1 MRTLKK
7 TLCLVL
13 CLAMM
18 AGLCVFAS
26 ADFKDQDKIENEEAV
41 AVLTGIGVIQGDDK
55 GNFNPEGTLT
65 RAEATVI
72 ITKLLGAADIKA
84 STDKFTDVKADFW
97 GMPFIAYCVAE
108 GVVAGMGDG
117 TFAPN
122 AKLTGYQW
130 ATLLLRAI
138 GYKIEGESWQ
148 IDVAKLVKSLG
159 LAEGMTFNGVNEIT
173 RQDACQMA
181 LNALF
186 TQTVHYEGGS
196 KVTVGGV
203 EIVTDSKLVKETDG
217 KGNPVTLASTYF
229 PKLEKQ
235 TEKLSTDDFG
245 RPTTVQYKLGK
256 KVLYKKTAEAV
267 GVYVNEFSTKTIKAL
282 KGYKGFDKAE
292 IIYNGGDAGLKL
304 ADLSVGATPVNGY
317 TVELYADAEKN
328 ITTIVVTEGYLALV
342 GKTTAANP
350 KKETPASVELTVYE
364 VGGQPNGKTITVT
377 DDPDV
382 AGDLFDVLAGYNK
395 GDYVEVFCNPGWD
408 TTGADAIIA
417 VESVTAVSGK
427 ITKLVKGTHNT
438 TSKLSIAGD
447 QYALNNEAINLT
459 AKKTIG
465 SSINSELK
473 VGAEGT
479 VYVDA
484 NGCVLGYKEKSAGD
498 TVTELFYAVAVYT
511 KTEDTAFDTVS
522 KYYIQGVDAS
532 GKEVIY
538 QITKATYDEFGGN
551 TGSVGTKQFGLYAAS
566 VAEATDSN
574 NGDLKAEYA
583 TLKTITKSNTE
594 DAVNDAINV
603 KSSDIKVAPG
613 YYYASGVKFIYVSGS
628 KGNLTVTIKTG
639 AQTVKSSD
647 AWYYGTKSKTAANY
661 DVSVVFIPGKASGE
675 VTSADIVY
683 GAETAP
689 SASTTLDETGKPAYI
704 HNVYING
711 VETEVI
717 TKSDAPISG
726 FKTYSVNSETGLYTF
741 TDYKTNVWEGKIT
754 NNYNGKISFSGV
766 PEVTDVDVSEATII
780 NVSGNSEADGLTA
793 ADLDTTETV
802 TFVLNTAKNTAALVF
817 ITGSAR

>member
-26 ADFKDQDKIENEEAV
+26 ADFKDQDKIENTEAV
-41 AVLTGIGVIQGDDK
+41 ELLTALKVIQGNPD
-55 GNFNPEGTLT
+55 GSFNPKGTLT
-65 RAEATVI
+65 RAEAATI
-72 ITKLLGAADIKA
+72 ITKVLGAGDITA

-235 TEKLSTDDFG
+235 TEKLGTDDFG

-364 VGGQPNGKTITVT
+364 VGGQPNGKPITVT

-427 ITKLVKGTHNT
+427 ITKLVKGAHNT

-459 AKKTIG
+459 TKKTIG

-498 TVTELFYAVAVYT
+498 TVTELFYAVAT
-511 KTEDTAFDTVS
+511 FIKTEDTAFDTVT
-522 KYYIQGVDAS
+522 KYYVQGVDAS

-538 QITKATYDEFGGN
+538 QITAANYSSGIT
-551 TGSVGTKQFGLYAAS
+551 QGLYAAS
-566 VAEATDSN
+566 VAEATDSSN
-574 NGDLKAEYA
+574 DDLKAEYA
-583 TLKTITKSNTE
+583 TLKTIAKSDTE
-594 DAVNDAINV
+594 DAVTGDVNV
-603 KSSDIKVAPG
+603 KASAIKIADG

-628 KGNLTVTIKTG
+628 KSNLTVTIKTG
-639 AQTVKSSD
+639 AQTVD
-647 AWYYGTKSKTAANY
+647 AKDVTYYGTKSKTAANY
-661 DVSVVFIPGKASGE
+661 DVSVVFIPGKASDE

-683 GAETAP
+683 GAEKAV

-741 TDYKTNVWEGKIT
+741 TDYKTNVKEGKIT
-754 NNYNGKISFSGV
+754 NNYNGRISFSGV
-766 PEVTDVDVSEATII
+766 NDVDVSEATII

-817 ITGSAR
+817 ITNSTRK

>member
-235 TEKLSTDDFG
+235 TEKLGADDFG

-364 VGGQPNGKTITVT
+364 VGGQPNGKPITVT

-484 NGCVLGYKEKSAGD
+484 NGCVLGYAEKTAGD
-498 TVTELFYAVAVYT
+498 TVTELFYAVATFT
-511 KTEDTAFDTVS
+511 KNEDTAFDTVT

-538 QITKATYDEFGGN
+538 QITKADYTAYNASTF
-551 TGSVGTKQFGLYAAS
+551 KAALYAAS
-566 VAEATDSN
+566 VAEATDSG
-574 NGDLKAEYA
+574 NGGLKAEYA
-583 TLKTITKSNTE
+583 TLKTIAKSDTE
-594 DAVNDAINV
+594 DAVNASIDV
-603 KSSDIKVAPG
+603 KSSDIKVAPS

-661 DVSVVFIPGKASGE
+661 DVSVVFIPGKASDE

-683 GAETAP
+683 GAEKAA

-741 TDYKTNVWEGKIT
+741 TDYTTNVKNGKIT
-754 NNYNGKISFSGV
+754 NNYNGRISFSG
-766 PEVTDVDVSEATII
+766 VTDVDVSEATII

-802 TFVLNTAKNTAALVF
+802 TFVLNTAKNTAAMVF
-817 ITGSAR
+817 ITDSDR

>member
-26 ADFKDQDKIENEEAV
+26 ADFEDQDKIENEEAV
-41 AVLTGIGVIQGDDK
+41 AVLSGIGVINGDDQ
-55 GNFNPEGTLT
+55 GNFNPKGTLT

-72 ITKLLGAADIKA
+72 ITKVLGAADIKA
-84 STDKFTDVKADFW
+84 TTDKFTDVTANYW
-97 GMPFIAYCVAE
+97 GMPYIAYCVAE
-108 GVVAGMGDG
+108 GIVAGMGDG

-130 ATLLLRAI
+130 ATLLLRAL
-138 GYKIEGESWQ
+138 GYKVEGESWQ

-159 LAEGMTFNGVNEIT
+159 LADGMTFNGTSEIT
-173 RQDACQMA
+173 RQEACQMA

-235 TEKLSTDDFG
+235 TEKLGADDFG

-267 GVYVNEFSTKTIKAL
+267 GVYVNEFSTKTVKAL
-282 KGYKGFDKAE
+282 KDYKGFDKAE

-317 TVELYADAEKN
+317 TVELYADSEKN

-342 GKTTAANP
+342 GKTTAANA

-364 VGGQPNGKTITVT
+364 VGAHASGKTFTVT

-382 AGDLFDVLAGYNK
+382 DGDLFDVLAAYNK

-408 TTGADAIIA
+408 TTEADAVVA
-417 VESVTAVSGK
+417 VEAVTAVSGK
-427 ITKLVKGTHNT
+427 ITKLVKGTYNT
-438 TSKLSIAGD
+438 TSKISVAGE
-447 QYALNNEAINLT
+447 QYTINNEAVNVT

-465 SSINSELK
+465 SSINDTLK

-484 NGCVLGYKEKSAGD
+484 NGSVLGYVEKEKGD
-498 TVTELFYAVAVYT
+498 TVTELVYAVAKYE
-511 KTEDTAFDTVS
+511 KQEDTTFDTVK
-522 KYYIQGVDAS
+522 KYYVQGVDAS

-538 QITKATYDEFGGN
+538 QVTKASYDAFK
-551 TGSVGTKQFGLYAAS
+551 TGLFAAS
-566 VAEATDSN
+566 VTEATDAGN
-574 NGDLKAEYA
+574 DNLKAEYA
-583 TLKTITKSNTE
+583 TLNEISKTETE
-594 DAVNDAINV
+594 SAVTGDVNV
-603 KSSDIKVAPG
+603 KASAIKIADG
-613 YYYASGVKFIYVSGS
+613 YYYASGVKFIYISGS
-628 KGNLTVTIKTG
+628 KSDLSVTIKTG
-639 AQTVKSSD
+639 AQTVD
-647 AWYYGTKSKTAANY
+647 AKGVTYYGTKSKTAANY
-661 DVSVVFIPGKASGE
+661 DVSVVFIPGKASDE

-683 GAETAP
+683 GAETEE
-689 SASTTLDETGKPAYI
+689 SKSTTLDENGKVAYI

-711 VETEVI
+711 EETEVI
-717 TKSDAPISG
+717 TNSATAISG
-726 FKTYSVNSETGLYTF
+726 FKTYSVNSESGLYTF
-741 TDYKTNVWEGKIT
+741 TNYETNVKAGKIT
-754 NNYNGKISFSGV
+754 NNYNGKISFTG
-766 PEVTDVDVSEATII
+766 VTDVDVSEATII
-780 NVSGNSEADGLTA
+780 NVSGNTDADGLTA
-793 ADLDTTETV
+793 ADLGTDDTV
-802 TFVLNTAKNTAALVF
+802 TFVLNTSKNSAAIVF
-817 ITGSAR
+817 ITASDRT

>member
-1 MRTLKK
+1 
-7 TLCLVL
+7 
-13 CLAMM
+13 
-18 AGLCVFAS
+18 
-26 ADFKDQDKIENEEAV
+26 
-41 AVLTGIGVIQGDDK
+41 
-55 GNFNPEGTLT
+55 
-65 RAEATVI
+65 
-72 ITKLLGAADIKA
+72 
-84 STDKFTDVKADFW
+84 
-97 GMPFIAYCVAE
+97 
-108 GVVAGMGDG
+108 
-117 TFAPN
+117 
-122 AKLTGYQW
+122 
-130 ATLLLRAI
+130 
-138 GYKIEGESWQ
+138 
-148 IDVAKLVKSLG
+148 
-159 LAEGMTFNGVNEIT
+159 
-173 RQDACQMA
+173 MA

-235 TEKLSTDDFG
+235 TEKLGADDFG

-282 KGYKGFDKAE
+282 KEYKGFDKAE
-292 IIYNGGDAGLKL
+292 IIYNGGDANLKL
-304 ADLSVGATPVNGY
+304 TDLSVGATPINGY

-364 VGGQPNGKTITVT
+364 VGGQPKGKSITVT

-427 ITKLVKGTHNT
+427 ITKLVKGTYNT

-447 QYALNNEAINLT
+447 QYALNNEAINLS
-459 AKKTIG
+459 ANKTIG
-465 SSINSELK
+465 SSINDALK

-498 TVTELFYAVAVYT
+498 TVTELFYAVAT
-511 KTEDTAFDTVS
+511 FLKTEDTAFDTVT
-522 KYYIQGVDAS
+522 KYYVQGVDAS

-538 QITKATYDEFGGN
+538 QITTASYTSGI
-551 TGSVGTKQFGLYAAS
+551 TQGLYAAS
-566 VAEATDSN
+566 VAEAADPGN
-574 NGDLKAEYA
+574 DGLKAEYA
-583 TLKTITKSNTE
+583 TLNKIKKTETE
-594 DAVNDAINV
+594 AAVTGDVDVKASAI
-603 KSSDIKVAPG
+603 KIADG

-628 KGNLTVTIKTG
+628 KSNLTVTIKTG
-639 AQTVKSSD
+639 AQTVKAND
-647 AWYYGTKSKTAANY
+647 VTYYGTKSKTAANY

-717 TKSDAPISG
+717 TKSETAISG

-741 TDYKTNVWEGKIT
+741 TDYTYNVKAGAIT
-754 NNYNGKISFSGV
+754 NNYNGRITLSGA
-766 PEVTDVDVSEATII
+766 TDVDVSEATII
-780 NVSGNSEADGLTA
+780 NVSSNSEADGLTA

-817 ITGSAR
+817 ITDSTRK